1 MPRLRFSKAQKREGG
16 KHFPGMMLAGVS
28 RLPINFPS
36 KIPLG
41 GKEALKFLMIFGMRR
56 DAREVD
62 GSLQTSLVRGLPPSS
77 LSLINV
83 ASLREAKVIKGKWNP
98 EELGNLRCP
107 WLHIIYI
114 SVILSA
120 YVMTVITVRIDEET
134 KRMMERVRINWSEF
148 IRSAIRNKIME
159 ERRRNLAK
167 AVLITER
174 VRKRSRG
181 EAKAEEIV
189 RRFRDERGG
198 SA

>member
-1 MPRLRFSKAQKREGG
+1 
-16 KHFPGMMLAGVS
+16 
-28 RLPINFPS
+28 
-36 KIPLG
+36 
-41 GKEALKFLMIFGMRR
+41 
-56 DAREVD
+56 
-62 GSLQTSLVRGLPPSS
+62 
-77 LSLINV
+77 
-83 ASLREAKVIKGKWNP
+83 
-98 EELGNLRCP
+98 
-107 WLHIIYI
+107 
-114 SVILSA
+114 
-120 YVMTVITVRIDEET
+120 MTVITVRIDEET